1 VSRVFALSIGII
13 CNTANVIIPRPSE
26 PTIAKSHAISGAMFS
41 IIEIVIV
48 IANPIMAAIKLDEII
63 EATNT
68 SKGTGIIACLMLSL
82 SLGSFGYRKSM
93 CRFSSL

>member
-1 VSRVFALSIGII
+1 VV
-13 CNTANVIIPRPSE
+13 
-26 PTIAKSHAISGAMFS
+26 
-41 IIEIVIV
+41 
-48 IANPIMAAIKLDEII
+48 ANPIMAAMKLDEII

-82 SLGSFGYRKSM
+82 SLGSFGYRKSI